1 MQVKLFLLADFA
13 NRDAAGK
20 ENILGIFSGISP
32 PQFPY
37 THDAMYLVI
46 RLVAELGERA
56 EDRSLRVVF
65 CDEDGGEMVNM
76 EADFEVPHS
85 EQGIRPEMSFILVL
99 RELEITKPGSYE
111 FRLYIEKDQKATL
124 PLEVRQVPAQKA

>member
-20 ENILGIFSGISP
+20 ENILGVFSRINP
-32 PQFPY
+32 PDFPY

-56 EDRSLRVVF
+56 DERRLRVVL
-65 CDEDGGEMVNM
+65 CDEDGGELANM
-76 EADFEVPHS
+76 EADFEVPQS
-85 EQGIRPEMSFILVL
+85 EEGIRPELSFILAL
-99 RELEITKPGSYE
+99 RNLELEKPGSYE
-111 FRLYIEKDQKATL
+111 FILLIDKDRKESL
-124 PLEVRQVPAQKA
+124 PLVVSQASEQEA